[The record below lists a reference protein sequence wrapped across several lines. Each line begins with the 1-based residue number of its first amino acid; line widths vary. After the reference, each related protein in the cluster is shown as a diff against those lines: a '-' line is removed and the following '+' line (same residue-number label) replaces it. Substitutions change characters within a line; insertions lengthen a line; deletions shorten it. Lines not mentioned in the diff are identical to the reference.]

1 MIGRFS
7 LCRVILFFFSFF
19 FTIHDGASVCL
30 VTISLRS
37 LLFYIYIYRGIGGLT
52 VYILGVCVI
61 RYLHVVVAV
70 VVPIMWQRRRTIYTM
85 APSPT
90 GDLLRREVYI
100 IILYIDICMA
110 RTKERRKRKN
120 ENRLL
125 SLFFDARVDDAIHQ
139 SDN

>member
-1 MIGRFS
+1 
-7 LCRVILFFFSFF
+7 
-19 FTIHDGASVCL
+19 
-30 VTISLRS
+30 
-37 LLFYIYIYRGIGGLT
+37 